1 MQFSTK
7 LARFLHWERSSK
19 PDIDLSGE
27 LYEQLKPFRF
37 PLILIQLGLIFGTLG
52 YMVLEEY
59 SLMEA
64 FFQTSYTFTTTG
76 FGALGESDF
85 NGVTIIF
92 TAMLMLAGSAVLT
105 FSVVSIID
113 VLNRGKLISIIKER
127 RMIYRVA
134 RLKNHFVVCYHNEY
148 TMQLAEQF
156 REAHIPF
163 VVIDPSPD
171 FEEQAQ
177 RHRYPYYINEDPH
190 TEIAMRKSHLS
201 SAKGVIT
208 LSKNIADNIAQI
220 VSVRLF
226 EKELGR
232 RPYYLISTA
241 ESVEDVEKLKKLGS
255 DTVVSATR
263 LMAQRVSAMATR
275 PDMENLL
282 EQFVYKQDTP
292 LDLEEVF
299 IPRSSWLVLKKL
311 KEAHFREVTQVSIVG
326 ITQKDGKFITMP
338 TGDTLITSECKL
350 LMIGTSNG
358 IRATKRLL
366 SKHEKPEELK
376 YV

>member
-1 MQFSTK
+1 MSFFAK
-7 LARFLHWERSSK
+7 LGRFLHWEKSSK

-37 PLILIQLGLIFGTLG
+37 PLILIQLGLILGTLG
-52 YMVLEEY
+52 YVVLEDY
-59 SLMEA
+59 TLMEA

-76 FGALGESDF
+76 FGALNESEF
-85 NGVTIIF
+85 HGITIIF
-92 TAMLMLAGSAVLT
+92 TSLLMLAGSAVLT

-113 VLNRGKLISIIKER
+113 VLNRGKLVAIIKER

-148 TMQLAEQF
+148 TIQLSEQF

-163 VVIDPSPD
+163 VVVDPSPG
-171 FEEQAQ
+171 FEALAQ

-190 TEIAMRKSHLS
+190 TEVAMLKSHLS

-208 LSKNIADNIAQI
+208 FSKSIADNIAQI
-220 VSVRLF
+220 ASVRLF

-232 RPYYLISTA
+232 KPFYIISSA
-241 ESVEDVEKLKKLGS
+241 ESAEEAEKLKKLGS

-282 EQFVYKQDTP
+282 EQFVYKKDTP
-292 LDLEEVF
+292 LDLEEV
-299 IPRSSWLVLKKL
+299 IVPKSSWLVLRKL
-311 KEAHFREVTQVSIVG
+311 KEAHFREVTQVSVVG

-338 TGDTLITSECKL
+338 TGETLITSECKL
-350 LMIGTSNG
+350 LMIGTSSG
-358 IRATKRLL
+358 IRATKKLL
-366 SKHEKPEELK
+366 MRKEKPEELK